1 MALVSRFNGQA
12 AAGAFYGYT
21 PLVIKI
27 VDSGNGFTASSVS
40 NGVIT
45 DGGYEKAVRVIQ
57 QFGSIV
63 WLGGQASNGSAI
75 TVIVDGPTFNAA
87 AGTVSTGAYGAL
99 KDAVVA
105 ALSLTV
111 GNVTVTTSST
121 LAAAGTFTGL

>member
-1 MALVSRFNGQA
+1 MALQSRFNGQA
-12 AAGAFYGYT
+12 AAGAFYGYS

-27 VDSGNGFTASSVS
+27 ADTGNGFTASSVS

-63 WLGGQASNGSAI
+63 WLGGQAAGAI

-105 ALSLTV
+105 ALTLTV

-121 LAAAGTFTGL
+121 LAGAGTFTGL